1 MIGRLG
7 QGTKRLVGH
16 QITFGVRC
24 VIAQRQI
31 LRLAAYAASRNIC
44 VGRSLLIK
52 ERACALAPIFEVNAT
67 PSRDQACA
75 ATNASVRLADLSGLA
90 PQEFGQRPRQVPRQ
104 SHRGLPPHEC
114 LCSGRS
120 RQDY

>member
-7 QGTKRLVGH
+7 QGTKSLVGH

-31 LRLAAYAASRNIC
+31 LRLAASRNIC

-52 ERACALAPIFEVNAT
+52 ERACALAPIVEVNAT
-67 PSRDQACA
+67 PSRDQACV
-75 ATNASVRLADLSGLA
+75 ATNASVRLADLGGLA

-120 RQDY
+120 RQDD

>member
-31 LRLAAYAASRNIC
+31 LRLAAYAACRNIC

-52 ERACALAPIFEVNAT
+52 ERACALAPIVEVNYSQ
-67 PSRDQACA
+67 PRS
-75 ATNASVRLADLSGLA
+75 SVR
-90 PQEFGQRPRQVPRQ
+90 RN
-104 SHRGLPPHEC
+104 EC
-114 LCSGRS
+114 
-120 RQDY
+120 